1 MNVIELKKMI
11 YAFLITKSSR
21 VFDTEAP
28 PKLAYPYIVYT
39 LENSFTDTNQKRED
53 FDLAIDIYDNNQF
66 DATDIDAL
74 VSSIDG
80 NGAISNATGLH
91 RKHYYVASTLQA
103 DIYRTS
109 RDTICEDD
117 ENIKH
122 VQLTYE
128 VMTYLN

>member
-1 MNVIELKKMI
+1 MNVLELKKMI
-11 YAFLITKSSR
+11 YAFLITKSKR

-28 PKLAYPYIVYT
+28 AKVAYPYIVYT

-53 FDLAIDIYDNNQF
+53 FDLTVDIYDNNQF

-74 VSSIDG
+74 VSSVDG
-80 NGAISNATGLH
+80 DGAIASASGLH
-91 RKHYYVASTLQA
+91 RKHYFTSGTIQT
-103 DIYRTS
+103 DIYRVS
-109 RDTICEDD
+109 RDTIFEED

-128 VMTYLN
+128 VMTYLS